1 MGSRHEADVSKR
13 IGDKVVAAAHQEY
26 NKQDILAEAK
36 YRLMLGEEMC
46 IRDSDFH
53 ILIGLCDQG
62 IHTFFQIFCRII
74 NRYNN
79 TYFIIFFTVHPDYVS
94 GYILILQQVI
104 KILLYLTHYISSV
117 KFLHFIP
124 IADKFL

>member
-1 MGSRHEADVSKR
+1 MKNLNLWIF
-13 IGDKVVAAAHQEY
+13 IGKPIAQCSTVICRPII
-26 NKQDILAEAK
+26 NKK
-36 YRLMLGEEMC
+36 
-46 IRDSDFH
+46 DFH

-79 TYFIIFFTVHPDYVS
+79 TYFIIFFTVHPDYIS

-104 KILLYLTHYISSV
+104 KILLYLTHYINSV
-117 KFLHFIP
+117 KFLYFIP